1 MNEVEKDTYSIQDE
15 LSQLDTWT
23 KDWIRMLKDMSDTAE
38 QGIKNLEQNSM
49 GSVVSNLKQKLEES
63 KIESLESRVKNMGT
77 DVSNLR
83 QNLRANIKDEEEV

>member
-1 MNEVEKDTYSIQDE
+1 
-15 LSQLDTWT
+15 
-23 KDWIRMLKDMSDTAE
+23 
-38 QGIKNLEQNSM
+38 M
-49 GSVVSNLKQKLEES
+49 GLVVSNLKQRLEES

>member
-15 LSQLDTWT
+15 LSQLDTWA

-49 GSVVSNLKQKLEES
+49 GLVVSNLKQRLEES

-77 DVSNLR
+77 DVSNLK
-83 QNLRANIKDEEEV
+83 QNLRANIKEEEEV